1 MSDLASSVQG
11 YFRAGLASS
20 TQTTYKAALKRFYNF
35 CTQYAVVSPFPV
47 TEQILC
53 YFSAYLADQGLAPQT
68 GRSYLSA
75 VRSMQISLGLPDPRD
90 HSSMPILKRVQAGI
104 RRARMLRSS
113 PPRIRL
119 PITIGILKRMNQH
132 LSASRRTDRQVLWTI
147 STTAFFGFFRL
158 GELIP
163 ENVASYNRGTHL
175 SWGDVAVD
183 SHQNPSMVQ
192 IHLKRSKCDQF
203 GAGSDIVVGRTGEDV
218 CPVTAILEY
227 IATRGCRSG
236 PFFIL
241 PSGDPVTKP
250 WFVAQIRTILA
261 AIGLPQQQ
269 YAGHSFRI
277 GAATTAAIAGIEDST
292 IQTLGRWHSA
302 AFLQYIRMPKARL
315 ASLSGVMARSIP
327 QSRADATTHPGGPS

>member
-132 LSASRRTDRQVLWTI
+132 LSASGRTDRQVLWTI

-163 ENVASYNRGTHL
+163 ENVASYDRGTHL

-236 PFFIL
+236 PFFIHL
-241 PSGDPVTKP
+241 V
-250 WFVAQIRTILA
+250 
-261 AIGLPQQQ
+261 
-269 YAGHSFRI
+269 
-277 GAATTAAIAGIEDST
+277 
-292 IQTLGRWHSA
+292 IQ
-302 AFLQYIRMPKARL
+302 
-315 ASLSGVMARSIP
+315 
-327 QSRADATTHPGGPS
+327 